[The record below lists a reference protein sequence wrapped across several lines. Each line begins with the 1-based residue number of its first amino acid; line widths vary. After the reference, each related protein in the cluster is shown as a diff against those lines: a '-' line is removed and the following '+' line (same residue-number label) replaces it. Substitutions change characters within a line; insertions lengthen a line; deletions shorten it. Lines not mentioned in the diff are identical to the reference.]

1 MYKYTLHTQFWDHT
15 KTNHRSNI
23 DALITNLEAWHSC
36 GCYLD
41 VYLVLQSS
49 ARLDLLLP
57 SLILHDTDSTRCWK
71 HFSEILLHDI
81 IARLLQWT

>member
-1 MYKYTLHTQFWDHT
+1 MCVYIHIYKYTLHTQIWDHT

-41 VYLVLQSS
+41 VYLVL
-49 ARLDLLLP
+49 
-57 SLILHDTDSTRCWK
+57 
-71 HFSEILLHDI
+71 
-81 IARLLQWT
+81 